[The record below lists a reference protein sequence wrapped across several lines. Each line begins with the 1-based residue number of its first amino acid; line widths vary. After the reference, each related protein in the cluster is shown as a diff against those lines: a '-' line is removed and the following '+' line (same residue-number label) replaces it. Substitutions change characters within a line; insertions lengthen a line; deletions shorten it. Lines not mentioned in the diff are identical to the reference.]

1 MGKFQNYGRSRL
13 ESRCKEESNL
23 GRRLDIL
30 SVKEIDGDQS
40 DSQVSDQ
47 VYVKGLCMLYKCKTI
62 HPRKKKILD
71 REEEERSERAA
82 EEGSLPLGRL
92 DVQWVSH
99 V

>member
-1 MGKFQNYGRSRL
+1 MAKPKL
-13 ESRCKEESNL
+13 AIK
-23 GRRLDIL
+23 
-30 SVKEIDGDQS
+30 
-40 DSQVSDQ
+40 

-92 DVQWVSH
+92 DMQWVSH